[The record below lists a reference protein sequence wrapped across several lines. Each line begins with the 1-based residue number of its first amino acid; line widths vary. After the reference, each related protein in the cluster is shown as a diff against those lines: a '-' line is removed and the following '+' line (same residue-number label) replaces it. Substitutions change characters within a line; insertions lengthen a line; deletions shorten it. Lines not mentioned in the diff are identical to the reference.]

1 MLNIYT
7 QEKAI
12 SIHPAALVCFFAYT
26 LIQGEAMVDAGRQ
39 GDQVPLAHGDA
50 DPSVLLVPHIKVGR
64 AVQDVADL
72 IVQVQM
78 LLKEHLQLID
88 KNREHQIMMPFSSMS
103 FRVTC
108 HAGNICPDG
117 DTSICDRRYK

>member
-7 QEKAI
+7 PQEKAV
-12 SIHPAALVCFFAYT
+12 SIHPAAFVCFFAYT

-50 DPSVLLVPHIKVGR
+50 DPSVLLVPHIKVSR

-72 IVQVQM
+72 IIQVQM
-78 LLKEHLQLID
+78 LLKEHFQLID
-88 KNREHQIMMPFSSMS
+88 KKKQRAPNHDAIFLHEFQSNMLSR
-103 FRVTC
+103 
-108 HAGNICPDG
+108 
-117 DTSICDRRYK
+117 